1 MIRSSADILRILGAS
16 EIIRLAASVKII
28 DGRPPITGS
37 EENHIYISRFPQVEE
52 FQATWLVYIEAEDD
66 TGLIVSE
73 VKKLLP
79 GVKAVTGLL
88 TTLAVTDFY
97 SERTEVAPEKPK
109 TQAAEVDLT
118 SYEKRFQDLV
128 EDVQDRMLLVNSG
141 RPGKDGQDGQ
151 NGRDGRDGRDGK
163 DIDATE
169 TELFDLKNVSQS
181 ILPMEKGQVLTW
193 DGLKWTNLYV
203 KQVQTLFGGGG
214 GGDGENVIVA
224 DAMPSTREDGSELQ
238 EGDQWWSSL
247 TGVMYIWYVDAD
259 SSQWVQSSGSNG
271 GNGVKSLGDLS
282 DVTID
287 PAELASDQGLLYNG
301 TEWVVGSPPVIIEV
315 HNQSGSLISK
325 GTPVYVS
332 GTHSS
337 GKPTVEEADSNGAD
351 TFPAIGLV
359 DRDLASGTDGYV
371 LISGKLF
378 QVDTDTPGWN
388 AGDAL
393 YLSTTP
399 GVLTNIRP
407 SSASEKVQ
415 KVGLVTR
422 RHPTVG
428 TILVIGAGRINDVP
442 NELTSLTGAGYNAA
456 DLGTFAGT
464 TISDNASI
472 KNALQELEFAVQGGS
487 GGGIPDAPTDG
498 QYYVRQNATWRPTTT
513 ASISYNLSQNQLSD
527 LGDTAISGA
536 QPGEALIWNGVA
548 WANGGD
554 FTGGSF

>member
-1 MIRSSADILRILGAS
+1 MILSSADILRTLGAS
-16 EIIRLAASVKII
+16 AIIRLAADIKII
-28 DGRPPITGS
+28 DGNPPITGDVQ
-37 EENHIYISRFPQVEE
+37 NHIYISRYPEVEE
-52 FQATWLVYIEAEDD
+52 FQATWFIYVEAEDEED
-66 TGLIVSE
+66 MIIAE
-73 VKKLLP
+73 IKHLLP
-79 GVKAVTGLL
+79 SVKARSDFNFLTRL
-88 TTLAVTDFY
+88 TTTDFL
-97 SERTEVAPEKPK
+97 SESTQVKPK
-109 TQAAEVDLT
+109 EPDAQPVQNDLAK
-118 SYEKRFQDLV
+118 YEKRFQQLV
-128 EDVQDRMLLVNSG
+128 EDVRDRMLLVNSG
-141 RPGKDGQDGQ
+141 TPGEKGKDG
-151 NGRDGRDGRDGK
+151 RDGNDGRDGK
-163 DIDATE
+163 DLVATNA
-169 TELFDLKNVSQS
+169 ELFDLKDVKEG
-181 ILPMEKGQVLTW
+181 LPLSKGQVLTY
-193 DGLKWTNLYV
+193 DGSDWTNLYIP
-203 KQVQTLFGGGG
+203 QVYPLVASGGGG
-214 GGDGENVIVA
+214 GEGENVIVS
-224 DAMPSTREDGSELQ
+224 DTPPTIREDGSDLQ
-238 EGDQWWSSL
+238 EGDQWWSST

-259 SSQWVQSSGSNG
+259 SSQWVQSSGSDG
-271 GNGVKSLGDLS
+271 GSGVRSLGDLS

-287 PAELASDQGLLYNG
+287 PADLVADQGLLYNG

-337 GKPTVEEADSNGAD
+337 GKPTVEKADNDGAD

-464 TISDNASI
+464 TISDNISI
-472 KNALQELEFAVQGGS
+472 KNALQELEFAVQGGG

-527 LGDTAISGA
+527 LGDTVISNLQA
-536 QPGEALIWNGVA
+536 GEALIWNGSN

-554 FTGGSF
+554 FSGGSF